1 MVNVAKSFS
10 AKDALDK
17 SIIDGIISNEN
28 ELETLLN
35 KKEIILK
42 GEKRSLQVTN
52 LKVIVIDMDLGQKV
66 LNFLASPELA
76 YLLFLLGAALIY
88 FELQAPGGFV
98 AGGLGAISLILAGIS
113 FQVIP
118 LNFGGLGLILLS
130 FALFTLEIYITSFGL
145 LSLAGLCTHRRK
157 LIFVS
162 N

>member
-52 LKVIVIDMDLGQKV
+52 LKVIVIDMDLRPKG
-66 LNFLASPELA
+66 
-76 YLLFLLGAALIY
+76 
-88 FELQAPGGFV
+88 
-98 AGGLGAISLILAGIS
+98 SLTFSRLR
-113 FQVIP
+113 
-118 LNFGGLGLILLS
+118 N
-130 FALFTLEIYITSFGL
+130 
-145 LSLAGLCTHRRK
+145 
-157 LIFVS
+157 
-162 N
+162 